1 MLGVVVCVLAW
12 SANGCNNSQKSW
24 DLQCIVG
31 RIQPISLCKL
41 CVMSVGGPNNVG
53 RAVQTDPTLLRY
65 ASAITEQNKCW
76 ELLAEKFDWFQ
87 TLRKNIQHWELLANN
102 VASVCT
108 GLNTS
113 NVIYLVECHLCN
125 LQYIV
130 EPKRRLKD
138 RFNEHRR
145 PVFNP
150 SDSYIQTTVKER
162 FLSFSH
168 MLLIPVENIDMN
180 AFIPGKH
187 ARRTSFIK
195 PELSSLWEVKP
206 RANGRNI
213 VGCYMLC
220 PFAHP
225 VAFECCVLWRKVWSR
240 SNISANNSQHFFCS
254 VIAEA

>member
-1 MLGVVVCVLAW
+1 M
-12 SANGCNNSQKSW
+12 Q
-24 DLQCIVG
+24 Q
-31 RIQPISLCKL
+31 
-41 CVMSVGGPNNVG
+41 
-53 RAVQTDPTLLRY
+53 AVQMDATCNL
-65 ASAITEQNKCW
+65 
-76 ELLAEKFDWFQ
+76 
-87 TLRKNIQHWELLANN
+87 QHWELLANN

-130 EPKRRLKD
+130 ETKRRLKD

-168 MLLIPVENIDMN
+168 MLLIPVETLRYERIY
-180 AFIPGKH
+180 PRK
-187 ARRTSFIK
+187 AREAHLIHKARTMEPLGSK
-195 PELSSLWEVKP
+195 APCKRTQHCWPKTL
-206 RANGRNI
+206 NI
-213 VGCYMLC
+213 VGCYMLR

-225 VAFECCVLWRKVWSR
+225 VACCCVLLRKV
-240 SNISANNSQHFFCS
+240 
-254 VIAEA
+254 